1 LSIGFVFNAGK
12 TPKKC
17 GEKKKT
23 WDERVQE
30 LLAYKEEHGHTL
42 VSQKK
47 AGGSLG
53 IWVKQQRTEYRRMKK
68 GQKCFMTAEKAL
80 QLKEIG
86 FQFDAEKYKGRNR
99 DLSDVLDKK

>member
-17 GEKKKT
+17 IGRKKT

-42 VSQKK
+42 VSQKN
-47 AGGSLG
+47 GSLG

-68 GQKCFMTAEKAL
+68 GQKSFMTAEKAL
-80 QLKEIG
+80 QLNEIG
-86 FQFDAEKYKGRNR
+86 FKFDAEKYKGRNR

>member
-1 LSIGFVFNAGK
+1 MQGK
-12 TPKKC
+12 LQRNV
-17 GEKKKT
+17 E
-23 WDERVQE
+23 ERRR
-30 LLAYKEEHGHTL
+30 HGTNVYRNCWHTRKSMVTRL
-42 VSQKK
+42 KK